1 MYLQEQEAQRLEQQA
16 EDVLKRPKNRKVYKY
31 LCTIC
36 LVSLAYI
43 FCTQELITKSSGF
56 LGLPVYGVTGAFFVF
71 IILLVLFYILGLIV
85 LTTPNEEVA
94 ENTAKS
100 LREQAQTIRNMSDLE
115 FKQMQNKRK
124 AMAAGKAA
132 FKLGKMFLGG

>member
-1 MYLQEQEAQRLEQQA
+1 MYLQEQEAQQLEQQA
-16 EDVLKRPKNRKVYKY
+16 EDVLKRPKNKKVYKN
-31 LCTIC
+31 LCAIC

-71 IILLVLFYILGLIV
+71 IILIVLFYILGLIV

-100 LREQAQTIRNMSDLE
+100 LREQAQKIRNMSDSE